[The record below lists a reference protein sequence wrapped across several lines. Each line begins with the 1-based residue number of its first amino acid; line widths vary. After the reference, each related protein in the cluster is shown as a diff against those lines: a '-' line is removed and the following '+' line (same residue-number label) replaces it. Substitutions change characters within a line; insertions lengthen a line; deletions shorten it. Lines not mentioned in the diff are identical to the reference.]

1 MLPLISSFFEERSY
15 EREVNLWDDFDMPNK
30 LVYLG
35 SQVILELTNTCLYWR
50 LEGDIWAPLG

>member
-15 EREVNLWDDFDMPNK
+15 EREVNLWDMPNK

-35 SQVILELTNTCLYWR
+35 SQVILELTNTFLYWR
-50 LEGDIWAPLG
+50 LEEDIWAPLG